1 MNPNYRIELADNNK
15 GRDKM
20 ASFNN
25 GSSLDTVIK
34 VVGVGNGG
42 CNAVNRMIEEGL
54 ENVEFIAMN
63 TDSQALSRSNAPTRV
78 VLGDRVTQGLGA
90 GTDPEKGAEAA
101 REDIAKIEEL
111 VSGANLVFIASS
123 FGGGTGT
130 GASPVVAEAAKKA
143 GALTIGV
150 VTKPFEYEGKL
161 KMNRAEAGI
170 DKMLTVV
177 DSLIIIPNENLYDM
191 VDMDNYSYEQALSV
205 VDDILRQG
213 VQGISDII
221 TQTGFIN
228 VDFADVKTM
237 ISLSNGRAHLG
248 IGVGKG
254 DDRLQ
259 KAINN
264 AFENPLLDVSSIKN
278 ARGILANI
286 VCPKDFAMKEYRE
299 ASKIINNYANENANI
314 KIGVCPKEELKD
326 EIIVTIVA
334 TGFDANS
341 KNDSENKD
349 VDSHANDIINKSVT
363 SNKKDEVI
371 NNNTNTSNNTVTN
384 MAAAPVVE
392 SKSDNKVDDKK
403 VNDKEEVN
411 NNKSEINKVEV
422 NEKIIAESKTASKN
436 IAENIVEIDNINT
449 IVKEPEEEKEVELE
463 SLNVNKNADIH
474 ESSVKQDN
482 QDNNVKTEEIKSD
495 INIKEEI
502 KEVVKEEIKEI
513 KEEVREEEIDKL
525 DKKEEKTKIEEAEVK
540 DNKEYSSDSFESK
553 INNLKK
559 PLMVKTN
566 RFNTSDNELSINE
579 NNKKDEEFNRTIVN
593 NVNNNKNIEHSQKYE
608 TKNSTI
614 SSKAVEKIAEEM
626 RFDDEEKKNTPHSN
640 DFKMPFDVVSDDY
653 MDKHN
658 KLGYKMSI
666 FGETS
671 SADTDLEKP
680 AFLRRQIQARNTMR

>member
-1 MNPNYRIELADNNK
+1 MNPNYRIQLADNMK
-15 GRDKM
+15 GSEKM
-20 ASFNN
+20 AFKNDS
-25 GSSLDTVIK
+25 SSLDTVIK
-34 VVGVGNGG
+34 VIGVGNGG

-54 ENVEFIAMN
+54 KDVEFIAMN
-63 TDSQALSRSNAPTRV
+63 TDAQALSRSNAPTRI

-90 GTDPEKGAEAA
+90 GTDPDKGAEAA
-101 REDIAKIEEL
+101 REDIANIEEV

-161 KMNRAEAGI
+161 KMSRAESGI

-191 VDMDNYSYEQALSV
+191 VDMDDYSYEEALSV

-259 KAINN
+259 KAITN

-299 ASKIINNYANENANI
+299 ASKIINNYANDNANI
-314 KIGVCPKEELKD
+314 KIGVCPKEDIKD

-371 NNNTNTSNNTVTN
+371 NNNTNISNDAVTN
-384 MAAAPVVE
+384 KRAEAVVE

-403 VNDKEEVN
+403 VNDKEEL
-411 NNKSEINKVEV
+411 NNKPEINKVEV
-422 NEKIIAESKTASKN
+422 NNKSEVNKVEINEKIIAESKTASKN
-436 IAENIVEIDNINT
+436 IAENIIEIDNINT

-463 SLNVNKNADIH
+463 TAQTKTEVEAVNIINNKVADKIVVEEEKQEIKEQVLVSNNNDIH
-474 ESSVKQDN
+474 E
-482 QDNNVKTEEIKSD
+482 T
-495 INIKEEI
+495 
-502 KEVVKEEIKEI
+502 
-513 KEEVREEEIDKL
+513 
-525 DKKEEKTKIEEAEVK
+525 
-540 DNKEYSSDSFESK
+540 KEYKFENN
-553 INNLKK
+553 IRNLKK
-559 PLMVKTN
+559 PLITKTN
-566 RFNTSDNELSINE
+566 RFNNINE
-579 NNKKDEEFNRTIVN
+579 NNFIEEESKSSISNEENYNKNDDVIETFNRTIVN
-593 NVNNNKNIEHSQKYE
+593 NNNSEYAHRYE
-608 TKNSTI
+608 TKERI
-614 SSKAVEKIAEEM
+614 SEEM
-626 RFDDEEKKNTPHSN
+626 RFEDEEKHNNPHS
-640 DFKMPFDVVSDDY
+640 DYHKKPFDIVSDDY
-653 MDKHN
+653 MEKHN
-658 KLGYKMSI
+658 KMGSKMSI
-666 FGETS
+666 FGETYTV
-671 SADTDLEKP
+671 DTDLEKP

>member
-15 GRDKM
+15 GREKM
-20 ASFNN
+20 TFNS

-34 VVGVGNGG
+34 VIGVGNGG

-78 VLGDRVTQGLGA
+78 VLGDRITQGLGA

-228 VDFADVKTM
+228 VDFADVRTM

-254 DDRLQ
+254 DERLQ

-286 VCPKDFAMKEYRE
+286 VCPKDFAMREYRE

-334 TGFDANS
+334 TGFDANA
-341 KNDSENKD
+341 KNDYDNKDNDENANDRFNINRSLNKYSESASKIDNNNSANDTVNSKVVEDNKISDIPENKA
-349 VDSHANDIINKSVT
+349 VHNEK
-363 SNKKDEVI
+363 
-371 NNNTNTSNNTVTN
+371 
-384 MAAAPVVE
+384 AAAV
-392 SKSDNKVDDKK
+392 SDNRV
-403 VNDKEEVN
+403 
-411 NNKSEINKVEV
+411 
-422 NEKIIAESKTASKN
+422 
-436 IAENIVEIDNINT
+436 ENISEIDNINT
-449 IVKEPEEEKEVELE
+449 IVKEPEAEKEVELE
-463 SLNVNKNADIH
+463 TLNAINNNADNSTK
-474 ESSVKQDN
+474 E
-482 QDNNVKTEEIKSD
+482 NNT
-495 INIKEEI
+495 IKEE
-502 KEVVKEEIKEI
+502 KEEDNKPV
-513 KEEVREEEIDKL
+513 EEVKTVIEPAAV
-525 DKKEEKTKIEEAEVK
+525 KKEEKEDIEVK
-540 DNKEYSSDSFESK
+540 KDDIKKEYASNSFESK

-559 PLMVKTN
+559 PIIVKTN
-566 RFNTSDNELSINE
+566 RFNADSE
-579 NNKKDEEFNRTIVN
+579 NNTSKDVYVEEEFNRTIVN
-593 NVNNNKNIEHSQKYE
+593 NKPVVNNNIEHSQKYE

-614 SSKAVEKIAEEM
+614 SSKAIEKIAEEM
-626 RFDDEEKKNTPHSN
+626 RFDDEEKTNNPHSN
-640 DFKMPFDVVSDDY
+640 DFKRPFDVVSDDY
-653 MDKHN
+653 MEKHN

>member
-1 MNPNYRIELADNNK
+1 MNPNYRIELADNMK
-15 GRDKM
+15 GSEKM
-20 ASFNN
+20 ALKNDS
-25 GSSLDTVIK
+25 SSLDTVIK
-34 VVGVGNGG
+34 VIGVGNGG

-54 ENVEFIAMN
+54 KDVDFIAMN
-63 TDSQALSRSNAPTRV
+63 TDAQALSRSNAPTRI

-101 REDIAKIEEL
+101 REDIASIEEV

-161 KMNRAEAGI
+161 KMSRAESGI
-170 DKMLTVV
+170 DKMLSVV

-191 VDMDNYSYEQALSV
+191 VDMDDYSYEEALSV

-259 KAINN
+259 KAITN

-286 VCPKDFAMKEYRE
+286 VCPKDFAMREYRE

-314 KIGVCPKEELKD
+314 KIGVCPKEDIKD

-341 KNDSENKD
+341 KNGSENKD
-349 VDSHANDIINKSVT
+349 LDSNANDIINKSST
-363 SNKKDEVI
+363 TNRDEII
-371 NNNTNTSNNTVTN
+371 NNSSNNSNDAVTN
-384 MAAAPVVE
+384 KINSTVIE
-392 SKSDNKVDDKK
+392 NKIEEKNNDK
-403 VNDKEEVN
+403 KEEVKN
-411 NNKSEINKVEV
+411 DKSEINKVEV
-422 NEKIIAESKTASKN
+422 NEKIIAESKTVSKN
-436 IAENIVEIDNINT
+436 AAENISEIDNINT

-463 SLNVNKNADIH
+463 SIQSKLESNEINKFNVENLKADDKAVIKV
-474 ESSVKQDN
+474 EDKTVIEEEKQ
-482 QDNNVKTEEIKSD
+482 E
-495 INIKEEI
+495 
-502 KEVVKEEIKEI
+502 VKE
-513 KEEVREEEIDKL
+513 
-525 DKKEEKTKIEEAEVK
+525 KILVANNNDIQET
-540 DNKEYSSDSFESK
+540 KEYRFENN
-553 INNLKK
+553 IRNLKK
-559 PLMVKTN
+559 PIITKTN
-566 RFNTSDNELSINE
+566 SFIDEENRSSINNDEE
-579 NNKKDEEFNRTIVN
+579 NNNNSDIIETFNRTIVN
-593 NVNNNKNIEHSQKYE
+593 NNSEYAHRYE
-608 TKNSTI
+608 IKNSTI
-614 SSKAVEKIAEEM
+614 NNRAIEKISEEM
-626 RFDDEEKKNTPHSN
+626 RFEDEEKHNNPYSDYHK
-640 DFKMPFDVVSDDY
+640 KPFDIVSDDY

-658 KLGYKMSI
+658 KMGSKMSI

-671 SADTDLEKP
+671 TVDNDLEKP

>member
-15 GRDKM
+15 GREKM
-20 ASFNN
+20 TFNS

-34 VVGVGNGG
+34 VIGVGNGG

-78 VLGDRVTQGLGA
+78 VLGDRITQGLGA

-228 VDFADVKTM
+228 VDFADVRTM

-254 DDRLQ
+254 DERLQ

-286 VCPKDFAMKEYRE
+286 VCPKDFAMREYRE

-334 TGFDANS
+334 TGFDANA
-341 KNDSENKD
+341 KNDYDNKD
-349 VDSHANDIINKSVT
+349 NDENANDRFNINRSL
-363 SNKKDEVI
+363 NKYSESASKID
-371 NNNTNTSNNTVTN
+371 NNNSANDTVN
-384 MAAAPVVE
+384 SKVVE
-392 SKSDNKVDDKK
+392 DNKISDISDNKI
-403 VNDKEEVN
+403 VN
-411 NNKSEINKVEV
+411 N
-422 NEKIIAESKTASKN
+422 EKAAAVSDN
-436 IAENIVEIDNINT
+436 RVENISEIDNINT
-449 IVKEPEEEKEVELE
+449 IVKEPEAEKEVELE
-463 SLNVNKNADIH
+463 TLNAVNNNADNSTK
-474 ESSVKQDN
+474 E
-482 QDNNVKTEEIKSD
+482 NNT
-495 INIKEEI
+495 IKEE
-502 KEVVKEEIKEI
+502 KEEDNKPV
-513 KEEVREEEIDKL
+513 EEVKTVIEAAAV
-525 DKKEEKTKIEEAEVK
+525 KKEEKEDIEVK
-540 DNKEYSSDSFESK
+540 KDDIKKEYASNSFESK

-559 PLMVKTN
+559 PIIVKTN
-566 RFNTSDNELSINE
+566 RFNADSE
-579 NNKKDEEFNRTIVN
+579 NNTSKDVYVEEEFNRTIVN
-593 NVNNNKNIEHSQKYE
+593 NKPVVNNNIEHSQKYE

-614 SSKAVEKIAEEM
+614 SSKAIEKIAEEM
-626 RFDDEEKKNTPHSN
+626 RFDDEEKTNNPHSN
-640 DFKMPFDVVSDDY
+640 DFKRPFDVVSDDY
-653 MDKHN
+653 MEKHN

>member
-1 MNPNYRIELADNNK
+1 MNPNYRIQLADNMK
-15 GRDKM
+15 GSEKM
-20 ASFNN
+20 AFKNDS
-25 GSSLDTVIK
+25 SSLDTVIK
-34 VVGVGNGG
+34 VIGVGNGG

-54 ENVEFIAMN
+54 KDVEFIAMN
-63 TDSQALSRSNAPTRV
+63 TDAQALSRSNASTRI

-90 GTDPEKGAEAA
+90 GTDPDKGAEAA
-101 REDIAKIEEL
+101 REDIANIEEV

-161 KMNRAEAGI
+161 KMSRAESGI

-191 VDMDNYSYEQALSV
+191 VDMDDYSYEEALSV

-259 KAINN
+259 KAITN

-299 ASKIINNYANENANI
+299 ASKIINNYANDNANI
-314 KIGVCPKEELKD
+314 KIGVCPKEDIKD

-371 NNNTNTSNNTVTN
+371 NNNTNISNDAVTN
-384 MAAAPVVE
+384 KRAEAVVE

-403 VNDKEEVN
+403 VNDKEEL
-411 NNKSEINKVEV
+411 NNKPEINKVEV
-422 NEKIIAESKTASKN
+422 NNKSEVNKVEINEKIIAESKTASKN
-436 IAENIVEIDNINT
+436 IAENIIEIDNINT

-463 SLNVNKNADIH
+463 TAQTKTEVEAVNIINNKAADKIVVEEEKQEIKEQVLVSNNNDIH
-474 ESSVKQDN
+474 E
-482 QDNNVKTEEIKSD
+482 T
-495 INIKEEI
+495 
-502 KEVVKEEIKEI
+502 
-513 KEEVREEEIDKL
+513 
-525 DKKEEKTKIEEAEVK
+525 
-540 DNKEYSSDSFESK
+540 KEYKFENN
-553 INNLKK
+553 IRNLKK
-559 PLMVKTN
+559 PLITKTN
-566 RFNTSDNELSINE
+566 RFNNINE
-579 NNKKDEEFNRTIVN
+579 NNFIEESKSSISNEENYNKNDDVIETFNRTIVN
-593 NVNNNKNIEHSQKYE
+593 NNSEYAHRYE
-608 TKNSTI
+608 TRERI
-614 SSKAVEKIAEEM
+614 SEDM
-626 RFDDEEKKNTPHSN
+626 RFEDEEKHNNPHS
-640 DFKMPFDVVSDDY
+640 DYHKKPFDIVSDDY
-653 MDKHN
+653 MEKHN
-658 KLGYKMSI
+658 KMGSKMSI
-666 FGETS
+666 FGETYTV
-671 SADTDLEKP
+671 DTDLEKP

>member
-1 MNPNYRIELADNNK
+1 MNPNYRIQLADNNK
-15 GRDKM
+15 GREKM
-20 ASFNN
+20 TFNN
-25 GSSLDTVIK
+25 SSSLDTVIK
-34 VVGVGNGG
+34 VIGVGNGG

-54 ENVEFIAMN
+54 ENVEFIALN

-101 REDIAKIEEL
+101 REDIARIEEL

-228 VDFADVKTM
+228 VDFADVRTM

-254 DDRLQ
+254 DERLQ

-314 KIGVCPKEELKD
+314 KIGVCPKDELKD

-334 TGFDANS
+334 TGFDANA
-341 KNDSENKD
+341 KNDFDNKD
-349 VDSHANDIINKSVT
+349 VDENANDRFNINRSLNN
-363 SNKKDEVI
+363 SNISSDKV
-371 NNNTNTSNNTVTN
+371 NNNTSNEANTNKLNDIVSENKVLNDNVV
-384 MAAAPVVE
+384 PV
-392 SKSDNKVDDKK
+392 SDNRVE
-403 VNDKEEVN
+403 NI
-411 NNKSEINKVEV
+411 SEI
-422 NEKIIAESKTASKN
+422 
-436 IAENIVEIDNINT
+436 DDINT
-449 IVKEPEEEKEVELE
+449 IEKEPEEEKEVEL
-463 SLNVNKNADIH
+463 K
-474 ESSVKQDN
+474 SSN
-482 QDNNVKTEEIKSD
+482 NNVEKNVQEDNTAKENIESKEI
-495 INIKEEI
+495 IEKEP
-502 KEVVKEEIKEI
+502 KEVK
-513 KEEVREEEIDKL
+513 KEEVETVKNNEVEKNDVI
-525 DKKEEKTKIEEAEVK
+525 KEQI
-540 DNKEYSSDSFESK
+540 NNSFESK
-553 INNLKK
+553 ISNLKK
-559 PLMVKTN
+559 PIIIKTN
-566 RFNTSDNELSINE
+566 RFSNSVTNESDNEIKEINDDY
-579 NNKKDEEFNRTIVN
+579 KDTYSAEEFTRTIVN
-593 NVNNNKNIEHSQKYE
+593 NNKKYE

-626 RFDDEEKKNTPHSN
+626 RFDDDEKTNNPHSN
-640 DFKMPFDVVSDDY
+640 DFKRPFDIASDDY

-658 KLGYKMSI
+658 KMGYKMSI

-671 SADTDLEKP
+671 VDTDLEKP

>member
-254 DDRLQ
+254 DERLQ
-259 KAINN
+259 KAITN

-286 VCPKDFAMKEYRE
+286 VCPKDFAMREYRE

-334 TGFDANS
+334 TGFDANAKNSFDS
-341 KNDSENKD
+341 KDDDEN
-349 VDSHANDIINKSVT
+349 ANDRFNINRSLNSSSVNNVSKIDN
-363 SNKKDEVI
+363 SN
-371 NNNTNTSNNTVTN
+371 SNETV
-384 MAAAPVVE
+384 
-392 SKSDNKVDDKK
+392 NKVLDK
-403 VNDKEEVN
+403 DKIV
-411 NNKSEINKVEV
+411 SSSDSRV
-422 NEKIIAESKTASKN
+422 
-436 IAENIVEIDNINT
+436 ENISEIDNINT
-449 IVKEPEEEKEVELE
+449 IIKDPEEEKEVELE

-513 KEEVREEEIDKL
+513 KEEVRKEEIDKL

-540 DNKEYSSDSFESK
+540 DNKEYSADSFESK

-579 NNKKDEEFNRTIVN
+579 NNKKDEDFNRTIVN

>member
-15 GRDKM
+15 GREKM
-20 ASFNN
+20 TFNN

-34 VVGVGNGG
+34 VIGVGNGG

-63 TDSQALSRSNAPTRV
+63 TDAQALSRSNAPTRL
-78 VLGDRVTQGLGA
+78 VLGDRVTEGLGA

-101 REDIAKIEEL
+101 KEDIARIEEL

-150 VTKPFEYEGKL
+150 VTKPFDYEGKL
-161 KMNRAEAGI
+161 KMSRAESGI

-259 KAINN
+259 KAITN

-286 VCPKDFAMKEYRE
+286 VCPKDFAMREYRE

-334 TGFDANS
+334 TGFDANA
-341 KNDSENKD
+341 KNNTDDKDTDEN
-349 VDSHANDIINKSVT
+349 ANDRFNINRSL
-363 SNKKDEVI
+363 
-371 NNNTNTSNNTVTN
+371 NTSGNSISNNSIRGNSSSGVNNTVN
-384 MAAAPVVE
+384 KAAE
-392 SKSDNKVDDKK
+392 
-403 VNDKEEVN
+403 
-411 NNKSEINKVEV
+411 KVEIIIENKPEEHKEAV
-422 NEKIIAESKTASKN
+422 KTPHTIVENIKLEEKTEEKIIEVKESVSENRSVSLNNAADN
-436 IAENIVEIDNINT
+436 RAENIKEIDNINT
-449 IVKEPEEEKEVELE
+449 IVKEPEEEKEIEL
-463 SLNVNKNADIH
+463 N
-474 ESSVKQDN
+474 SSNIKH
-482 QDNNVKTEEIKSD
+482 TEEIKKEEV
-495 INIKEEI
+495 IAEKTNLAEKTELKAEPEIKEEI
-502 KEVVKEEIKEI
+502 VENNYSFENKIKDLRKPLITKSNKFNNIDEL
-513 KEEVREEEIDKL
+513 ESVRNN
-525 DKKEEKTKIEEAEVK
+525 AEV
-540 DNKEYSSDSFESK
+540 NDS
-553 INNLKK
+553 
-559 PLMVKTN
+559 
-566 RFNTSDNELSINE
+566 RD
-579 NNKKDEEFNRTIVN
+579 EFNRTIVN
-593 NVNNNKNIEHSQKYE
+593 HNRELDDIHMYE

-614 SSKAVEKIAEEM
+614 HNKAVEKISEEM
-626 RFDDEEKKNTPHSN
+626 RFEDEEKHNNPHS
-640 DFKMPFDVVSDDY
+640 DYKRPFDVVSDDY

-658 KLGYKMSI
+658 KLGSKMAI
-666 FGETS
+666 FGET
-671 SADTDLEKP
+671 AVTDTDLEKP

>member
-1 MNPNYRIELADNNK
+1 MNPNYRIQLADNMK
-15 GRDKM
+15 GSEKM
-20 ASFNN
+20 AFKNDS
-25 GSSLDTVIK
+25 SSLDTVIK
-34 VVGVGNGG
+34 VIGVGNGG

-54 ENVEFIAMN
+54 KDVEFIAMN
-63 TDSQALSRSNAPTRV
+63 TDAQALSRSNAPTRI

-90 GTDPEKGAEAA
+90 GTDPDKGAEAA
-101 REDIAKIEEL
+101 REDIANIEEV

-161 KMNRAEAGI
+161 KMSRAESGI

-191 VDMDNYSYEQALSV
+191 VDMDDYSYEEALSV

-259 KAINN
+259 KAITN

-299 ASKIINNYANENANI
+299 ASKIINNYANDNANI
-314 KIGVCPKEELKD
+314 KIGVCPKEDIKD

-371 NNNTNTSNNTVTN
+371 NNNTNISNDAVTN
-384 MAAAPVVE
+384 KRAEAVVE
-392 SKSDNKVDDKK
+392 SNSDNKVDDKK
-403 VNDKEEVN
+403 VNDKEEL
-411 NNKSEINKVEV
+411 NNKLEINKVEV
-422 NEKIIAESKTASKN
+422 NNKSEVNKVEINEKIIAESKTASKN
-436 IAENIVEIDNINT
+436 IAENIIEIDNINT

-463 SLNVNKNADIH
+463 TAQTKTEVEAVNIINNKAADKIVVEEEKQEIKEQVLVSNNNDIH
-474 ESSVKQDN
+474 E
-482 QDNNVKTEEIKSD
+482 T
-495 INIKEEI
+495 
-502 KEVVKEEIKEI
+502 
-513 KEEVREEEIDKL
+513 
-525 DKKEEKTKIEEAEVK
+525 
-540 DNKEYSSDSFESK
+540 KEYKFENN
-553 INNLKK
+553 IRNLKK
-559 PLMVKTN
+559 PLITKTN
-566 RFNTSDNELSINE
+566 RFNNINE
-579 NNKKDEEFNRTIVN
+579 NNFVEESKSSIGNEENYNNDVIETFNRTIVN
-593 NVNNNKNIEHSQKYE
+593 NNSEYAHRYE
-608 TKNSTI
+608 TRERI
-614 SSKAVEKIAEEM
+614 SEEM
-626 RFDDEEKKNTPHSN
+626 RFEDEEKHNNPHS
-640 DFKMPFDVVSDDY
+640 DYHKKPFDIVSDDY
-653 MDKHN
+653 MEKHN
-658 KLGYKMSI
+658 KMGSKMSI
-666 FGETS
+666 FGETYTV
-671 SADTDLEKP
+671 DTDLEKP

>member
-1 MNPNYRIELADNNK
+1 MNPNYRIELAENNK

-20 ASFNN
+20 TFNN
-25 GSSLDTVIK
+25 ASYLDTIIK
-34 VVGVGNGG
+34 VIGVGNGG

-54 ENVEFIAMN
+54 ENVDFVAMN
-63 TDSQALSRSNAPTRV
+63 TDAQALSRSNAPTRV
-78 VLGDRVTQGLGA
+78 VLGERITEGLGA
-90 GTDPEKGAEAA
+90 GTDPEKGADAA
-101 REDIAKIEEL
+101 REDMAKIEEI

-150 VTKPFEYEGKL
+150 ITKPFEYEGKL
-161 KMNRAEAGI
+161 KMNRAESGI

-191 VDMDNYSYEQALSV
+191 VDMDNYEYEEALSV

-254 DDRLQ
+254 DDRLN
-259 KAINN
+259 KSITN

-314 KIGVCPKEELKD
+314 KIGVCPKDDIKD

-341 KNDSENKD
+341 KIDSNNKNDDSNFKSNNDNIASNNSNNVDIKSSDNEITNKVTETIVENNSNKNNDKIISEN
-349 VDSHANDIINKSVT
+349 SV
-363 SNKKDEVI
+363 
-371 NNNTNTSNNTVTN
+371 
-384 MAAAPVVE
+384 
-392 SKSDNKVDDKK
+392 
-403 VNDKEEVN
+403 
-411 NNKSEINKVEV
+411 
-422 NEKIIAESKTASKN
+422 
-436 IAENIVEIDNINT
+436 ENISEIDNINT
-449 IVKEPEEEKEVELE
+449 IIREPVYE
-463 SLNVNKNADIH
+463 
-474 ESSVKQDN
+474 Q
-482 QDNNVKTEEIKSD
+482 
-495 INIKEEI
+495 
-502 KEVVKEEIKEI
+502 KEI
-513 KEEVREEEIDKL
+513 ELKAFSMKESDKN
-525 DKKEEKTKIEEAEVK
+525 IEE
-540 DNKEYSSDSFESK
+540 NNSFENK
-553 INNLKK
+553 IKNLRK
-559 PLMVKTN
+559 PLITKNNKN
-566 RFNTSDNELSINE
+566 RFNNLEINE
-579 NNKKDEEFNRTIVN
+579 KLENDIKDMHYNNDVSYNNSDEIDNNEEFNKSVVNSHIV
-593 NVNNNKNIEHSQKYE
+593 
-608 TKNSTI
+608 
-614 SSKAVEKIAEEM
+614 VEKL
-626 RFDDEEKKNTPHSN
+626 DDTSHSKKNDDDKYN
-640 DFKMPFDVVSDDY
+640 DNKIPFDVAMDDY
-653 MDKHN
+653 TEAHN
-658 KLGYKMSI
+658 KMGYKMAI

-671 SADTDLEKP
+671 SIDDDLEKP
-680 AFLRRQIQARNTMR
+680 AFLRRQIQARNTIR

>member
-1 MNPNYRIELADNNK
+1 
-15 GRDKM
+15 
-20 ASFNN
+20 
-25 GSSLDTVIK
+25 
-34 VVGVGNGG
+34 
-42 CNAVNRMIEEGL
+42 MIEEGL
-54 ENVEFIAMN
+54 KDVEFIAMN
-63 TDSQALSRSNAPTRV
+63 TDAQALSRSNASTRI

-90 GTDPEKGAEAA
+90 GTDPDKGAEAA
-101 REDIAKIEEL
+101 REDIANIEEV

-161 KMNRAEAGI
+161 KMSRAESGI
-170 DKMLTVV
+170 DKMLSVV

-191 VDMDNYSYEQALSV
+191 VDMDDYSYEEALSV

-259 KAINN
+259 KAITN

-299 ASKIINNYANENANI
+299 ASKIINNYANDNANI
-314 KIGVCPKEELKD
+314 KIGVCPKEDIKD

-371 NNNTNTSNNTVTN
+371 NNNTNISNDAVTN
-384 MAAAPVVE
+384 KRAEAVVE

-403 VNDKEEVN
+403 VNDKEEL
-411 NNKSEINKVEV
+411 NNKPEINKVEV
-422 NEKIIAESKTASKN
+422 NNKSEVNKVEINEKIIAESKTASKN
-436 IAENIVEIDNINT
+436 IAENIIEIDNINT

-463 SLNVNKNADIH
+463 TAQTKTEVEAVNIINNKAADKIVVEEEKQEIKEQVLVSNNNDIH
-474 ESSVKQDN
+474 E
-482 QDNNVKTEEIKSD
+482 T
-495 INIKEEI
+495 
-502 KEVVKEEIKEI
+502 
-513 KEEVREEEIDKL
+513 
-525 DKKEEKTKIEEAEVK
+525 
-540 DNKEYSSDSFESK
+540 KEYKFENN
-553 INNLKK
+553 IRNLKK
-559 PLMVKTN
+559 PLITKTN
-566 RFNTSDNELSINE
+566 RFNNINE
-579 NNKKDEEFNRTIVN
+579 NNFIEEESKSSISNEENYNKNDDVIETFNRTIVN
-593 NVNNNKNIEHSQKYE
+593 NNSEYAHRYE
-608 TKNSTI
+608 TKERI
-614 SSKAVEKIAEEM
+614 SEEM
-626 RFDDEEKKNTPHSN
+626 RFEDEEKHNNPHS
-640 DFKMPFDVVSDDY
+640 DYHKKPFDIVSDDY
-653 MDKHN
+653 MEKHN
-658 KLGYKMSI
+658 KMGSKMSI
-666 FGETS
+666 FGETYTV
-671 SADTDLEKP
+671 DTDLEKP

>member
-1 MNPNYRIELADNNK
+1 MADNMK
-15 GRDKM
+15 GSEKM
-20 ASFNN
+20 AFKNDS
-25 GSSLDTVIK
+25 SSLDTVIK
-34 VVGVGNGG
+34 VIGVGNGG

-54 ENVEFIAMN
+54 KDVEFIAMN
-63 TDSQALSRSNAPTRV
+63 TDAQALSRSNAPTRI

-90 GTDPEKGAEAA
+90 GTDPDKGAEAA
-101 REDIAKIEEL
+101 REDIANIEEV

-161 KMNRAEAGI
+161 KMSRAESGI
-170 DKMLTVV
+170 DKMLSVV

-191 VDMDNYSYEQALSV
+191 VDMDDYSYEEALSV

-259 KAINN
+259 KAITN

-299 ASKIINNYANENANI
+299 ASKIINNYANDNANI
-314 KIGVCPKEELKD
+314 KIGVCPKEDIKD

-371 NNNTNTSNNTVTN
+371 NNNTNTSNDTVTN
-384 MAAAPVVE
+384 KTAEPVVE

-411 NNKSEINKVEV
+411 NKPEINKVEV
-422 NEKIIAESKTASKN
+422 NKVEINEKIIAESKTASKN

-463 SLNVNKNADIH
+463 TA
-474 ESSVKQDN
+474 QT
-482 QDNNVKTEEIKSD
+482 KTEIEAVNNINVINNKSAD
-495 INIKEEI
+495 KIVVEEEKQEI
-502 KEVVKEEIKEI
+502 KEQVLVSNNNDIQE
-513 KEEVREEEIDKL
+513 
-525 DKKEEKTKIEEAEVK
+525 T
-540 DNKEYSSDSFESK
+540 KEYKFENN
-553 INNLKK
+553 IRNLKK
-559 PLMVKTN
+559 PLITKTN
-566 RFNTSDNELSINE
+566 RFNNINE
-579 NNKKDEEFNRTIVN
+579 NTFIEEENKSSISNEENYNKNDDIIETFNRTIVN
-593 NVNNNKNIEHSQKYE
+593 NNSEYAHRYE
-608 TKNSTI
+608 TKERI
-614 SSKAVEKIAEEM
+614 SEEM
-626 RFDDEEKKNTPHSN
+626 RFEDEEKHNNPHS
-640 DFKMPFDVVSDDY
+640 DYHKKPFDIVSDDY
-653 MDKHN
+653 MEKHN
-658 KLGYKMSI
+658 KMGSKMSI
-666 FGETS
+666 FGETYTV
-671 SADTDLEKP
+671 DNDLEKP

>member
-15 GRDKM
+15 GREKM
-20 ASFNN
+20 TFNS

-34 VVGVGNGG
+34 VIGVGNGG

-78 VLGDRVTQGLGA
+78 VLGDRITQGLGA

-228 VDFADVKTM
+228 VDFADVRTM

-254 DDRLQ
+254 DERLQ

-286 VCPKDFAMKEYRE
+286 VCPKDFAMREYRE

-334 TGFDANS
+334 TGFDANA
-341 KNDSENKD
+341 KNDYDNKDNDENANDRFNINRSLNKYSESASKIDNNNSANDTVNSKVVEDNKISDIPENKA
-349 VDSHANDIINKSVT
+349 VHNEK
-363 SNKKDEVI
+363 
-371 NNNTNTSNNTVTN
+371 
-384 MAAAPVVE
+384 AAAV
-392 SKSDNKVDDKK
+392 SDNRV
-403 VNDKEEVN
+403 
-411 NNKSEINKVEV
+411 
-422 NEKIIAESKTASKN
+422 
-436 IAENIVEIDNINT
+436 ENISEIDNINT
-449 IVKEPEEEKEVELE
+449 IVKEPEAEKEVELE
-463 SLNVNKNADIH
+463 TLNAINNNADNSTK
-474 ESSVKQDN
+474 ENNTMKEEKEEDN
-482 QDNNVKTEEIKSD
+482 KPVEEVKTVIEPAA
-495 INIKEEI
+495 
-502 KEVVKEEIKEI
+502 V
-513 KEEVREEEIDKL
+513 
-525 DKKEEKTKIEEAEVK
+525 KKEEKEDIEVK
-540 DNKEYSSDSFESK
+540 KDDIKKEYASNSFESK

-559 PLMVKTN
+559 PIIVKTN
-566 RFNTSDNELSINE
+566 RFNADSE
-579 NNKKDEEFNRTIVN
+579 NNTSKDVYVEEEFNRTIVN
-593 NVNNNKNIEHSQKYE
+593 NKPVVNNNIEHSQKYE

-614 SSKAVEKIAEEM
+614 SSKAIEKIEEEM
-626 RFDDEEKKNTPHSN
+626 RFDDEEKTNNPHSN
-640 DFKMPFDVVSDDY
+640 DFKRPFDVVSDDY
-653 MDKHN
+653 MEKHN

>member
-1 MNPNYRIELADNNK
+1 MNPNYRIQLADNMK
-15 GRDKM
+15 GSEKM
-20 ASFNN
+20 AFKNDS
-25 GSSLDTVIK
+25 SSLDTVIK
-34 VVGVGNGG
+34 VIGVGNGG

-54 ENVEFIAMN
+54 KDVEFIAMN
-63 TDSQALSRSNAPTRV
+63 TDAQALSRSNAPTRI

-90 GTDPEKGAEAA
+90 GTDPDKGAEAA
-101 REDIAKIEEL
+101 REDIANIEEV

-161 KMNRAEAGI
+161 KMSRAESGI

-191 VDMDNYSYEQALSV
+191 VDMDDYSYEEALSV

-259 KAINN
+259 KAITN

-299 ASKIINNYANENANI
+299 ASKIINNYANDNANI
-314 KIGVCPKEELKD
+314 KIGVCPKEDIKD

-371 NNNTNTSNNTVTN
+371 NNNTNISNDAVTN
-384 MAAAPVVE
+384 KRAEAVVE

-411 NNKSEINKVEV
+411 NKLEINKLEVNNNKSEINKVEI

-436 IAENIVEIDNINT
+436 IAENIIEIDNINT

-463 SLNVNKNADIH
+463 TAQTKTEVEAVNIINNKAADKIVVEEEKQEIKEQVLVSNNNDIH
-474 ESSVKQDN
+474 E
-482 QDNNVKTEEIKSD
+482 T
-495 INIKEEI
+495 
-502 KEVVKEEIKEI
+502 
-513 KEEVREEEIDKL
+513 
-525 DKKEEKTKIEEAEVK
+525 
-540 DNKEYSSDSFESK
+540 KEYKFENN
-553 INNLKK
+553 IRNLKK
-559 PLMVKTN
+559 PLITKTN
-566 RFNTSDNELSINE
+566 RFNNINE
-579 NNKKDEEFNRTIVN
+579 NNFIEEESKSSISNEENYNKNDDAIETFNRTIVN
-593 NVNNNKNIEHSQKYE
+593 NNNSGYAHRYE
-608 TKNSTI
+608 TKERI
-614 SSKAVEKIAEEM
+614 SEEM
-626 RFDDEEKKNTPHSN
+626 RFEDEEKHNNPHS
-640 DFKMPFDVVSDDY
+640 DYHKKPFDIVSDDY
-653 MDKHN
+653 MEKHN
-658 KLGYKMSI
+658 KMGSKMSI
-666 FGETS
+666 FGETYTV
-671 SADTDLEKP
+671 DTDLEKP

>member
-1 MNPNYRIELADNNK
+1 MNPNYRIQLADNMK
-15 GRDKM
+15 GSEKM
-20 ASFNN
+20 AFKNDS
-25 GSSLDTVIK
+25 SSLDTVIK
-34 VVGVGNGG
+34 VIGVGNGG

-54 ENVEFIAMN
+54 KDVEFIAMN
-63 TDSQALSRSNAPTRV
+63 TDAQALSRSNAPTRI

-90 GTDPEKGAEAA
+90 GTDPDKGAEAA
-101 REDIAKIEEL
+101 REDIANIEEV

-161 KMNRAEAGI
+161 KMSRAESGI

-191 VDMDNYSYEQALSV
+191 VDMDDYSYEEALSV

-259 KAINN
+259 KAITN

-299 ASKIINNYANENANI
+299 ASKIINNYANDNANI
-314 KIGVCPKEELKD
+314 KIGVCPKEDIKD

-371 NNNTNTSNNTVTN
+371 NNNTNISNDAVTN
-384 MAAAPVVE
+384 KRAEAVVE

-411 NNKSEINKVEV
+411 NKLEINKLEVNNNKSEINKVEI

-436 IAENIVEIDNINT
+436 IAENIIEIDNINT

-463 SLNVNKNADIH
+463 TAQTKTEVEAVNIINNKAADKIVVEEEKQEIKEQVLVSNNNDIH
-474 ESSVKQDN
+474 E
-482 QDNNVKTEEIKSD
+482 T
-495 INIKEEI
+495 
-502 KEVVKEEIKEI
+502 
-513 KEEVREEEIDKL
+513 
-525 DKKEEKTKIEEAEVK
+525 
-540 DNKEYSSDSFESK
+540 KEYKFENN
-553 INNLKK
+553 IRNLKK
-559 PLMVKTN
+559 PLITKTN
-566 RFNTSDNELSINE
+566 RFNNINE
-579 NNKKDEEFNRTIVN
+579 NNFIEEESKSSISNEENYNKNDDAIETFNRTIVN
-593 NVNNNKNIEHSQKYE
+593 NNNSEYAHRYE
-608 TKNSTI
+608 TKERI
-614 SSKAVEKIAEEM
+614 SEEM
-626 RFDDEEKKNTPHSN
+626 RFEDEEKHNNPHS
-640 DFKMPFDVVSDDY
+640 DYHKKPFDIVSDDY
-653 MDKHN
+653 MEKHN
-658 KLGYKMSI
+658 KMGSKMSI
-666 FGETS
+666 FGETYTV
-671 SADTDLEKP
+671 DTDLEKP

>member
-1 MNPNYRIELADNNK
+1 MNPNYRIQLADNNK
-15 GRDKM
+15 GREKM
-20 ASFNN
+20 TFNN
-25 GSSLDTVIK
+25 SSSLDTVIK
-34 VVGVGNGG
+34 VIGVGNGG

-54 ENVEFIAMN
+54 ENVEFIALN

-101 REDIAKIEEL
+101 REDIARIEEL

-228 VDFADVKTM
+228 VDFADVRTM

-254 DDRLQ
+254 DERLQ

-314 KIGVCPKEELKD
+314 KIGVCPKDELKD

-334 TGFDANS
+334 TGFDANA
-341 KNDSENKD
+341 KNDFDNKD
-349 VDSHANDIINKSVT
+349 VDENANDRFNINRSLNN
-363 SNKKDEVI
+363 SNISSDKV
-371 NNNTNTSNNTVTN
+371 NNNTSNEANTNKLNDIVSENKVLNDNVV
-384 MAAAPVVE
+384 PV
-392 SKSDNKVDDKK
+392 SDNRVE
-403 VNDKEEVN
+403 NI
-411 NNKSEINKVEV
+411 SEI
-422 NEKIIAESKTASKN
+422 
-436 IAENIVEIDNINT
+436 DDINT
-449 IVKEPEEEKEVELE
+449 IEKEPEEEKEVEL
-463 SLNVNKNADIH
+463 K
-474 ESSVKQDN
+474 SSN
-482 QDNNVKTEEIKSD
+482 NNVEKNVQEDNTAKENIESKEI
-495 INIKEEI
+495 IEKEP
-502 KEVVKEEIKEI
+502 KEVK
-513 KEEVREEEIDKL
+513 KEEVETVKNNEVEKNDVI
-525 DKKEEKTKIEEAEVK
+525 KEQI
-540 DNKEYSSDSFESK
+540 NNSFESK
-553 INNLKK
+553 ISNLKK
-559 PLMVKTN
+559 PIIIKTN
-566 RFNTSDNELSINE
+566 RFSNSVTNESDNEIKEINDDY
-579 NNKKDEEFNRTIVN
+579 KDTYSVEEFTRTIVN
-593 NVNNNKNIEHSQKYE
+593 NNKKYE

-626 RFDDEEKKNTPHSN
+626 RFDDDEKTNNPHSN
-640 DFKMPFDVVSDDY
+640 DFKRPFDIASDDY

-658 KLGYKMSI
+658 KMGYKMSI

-671 SADTDLEKP
+671 VDTDLEKP

>member
-15 GRDKM
+15 GREKM
-20 ASFNN
+20 TFNS

-34 VVGVGNGG
+34 VIGVGNGG

-78 VLGDRVTQGLGA
+78 VLGDRITQGLGA

-228 VDFADVKTM
+228 VDFADVRTM

-254 DDRLQ
+254 DERLK

-286 VCPKDFAMKEYRE
+286 VCPKDFAMREYRE

-334 TGFDANS
+334 TGFDANA
-341 KNDSENKD
+341 KNDYDNKDNDENANDRFNINRSLNKYSESASKIDNNNSANDTVNSKVVEDNKISDIPENKA
-349 VDSHANDIINKSVT
+349 VHNEK
-363 SNKKDEVI
+363 
-371 NNNTNTSNNTVTN
+371 
-384 MAAAPVVE
+384 AAAV
-392 SKSDNKVDDKK
+392 SDNRV
-403 VNDKEEVN
+403 
-411 NNKSEINKVEV
+411 
-422 NEKIIAESKTASKN
+422 
-436 IAENIVEIDNINT
+436 ENISEIDNINT
-449 IVKEPEEEKEVELE
+449 IVKEPEAEKEVELE
-463 SLNVNKNADIH
+463 TLNAINNNADNSTK
-474 ESSVKQDN
+474 E
-482 QDNNVKTEEIKSD
+482 NNT
-495 INIKEEI
+495 IKEE
-502 KEVVKEEIKEI
+502 KEEDNKPL
-513 KEEVREEEIDKL
+513 EEVKTVIEPAAV
-525 DKKEEKTKIEEAEVK
+525 KKEEKEDIEVK
-540 DNKEYSSDSFESK
+540 KDDIKKEYASNSFESK

-559 PLMVKTN
+559 PIIVKTN
-566 RFNTSDNELSINE
+566 RFNADSE
-579 NNKKDEEFNRTIVN
+579 NNTSKDVYVEEEFNRTIVN
-593 NVNNNKNIEHSQKYE
+593 NKPVVNNNIEHSQKYE

-614 SSKAVEKIAEEM
+614 SSKAIEKIAEEM
-626 RFDDEEKKNTPHSN
+626 RFDDEEKTNNPHSN
-640 DFKMPFDVVSDDY
+640 DFKRPFDVVSDDY
-653 MDKHN
+653 MEKHN

>member
-1 MNPNYRIELADNNK
+1 MNPNYRIQLADNMK
-15 GRDKM
+15 GSEKM
-20 ASFNN
+20 AFKNDS
-25 GSSLDTVIK
+25 SSLDTVIK
-34 VVGVGNGG
+34 VIGVGNGG

-54 ENVEFIAMN
+54 KDVEFIAMN
-63 TDSQALSRSNAPTRV
+63 TDAQALSRSNAPTRI

-90 GTDPEKGAEAA
+90 GTDPDKGAEAA
-101 REDIAKIEEL
+101 REDIANIEEV

-161 KMNRAEAGI
+161 KMSRAESGI

-191 VDMDNYSYEQALSV
+191 VDMDDYSYEEALSV

-259 KAINN
+259 KAITN

-299 ASKIINNYANENANI
+299 ASKIINNYANDNANI
-314 KIGVCPKEELKD
+314 KIGVCPKEDIKD

-371 NNNTNTSNNTVTN
+371 NNNTNISNDAVTN
-384 MAAAPVVE
+384 KRAEAVVE

-403 VNDKEEVN
+403 VNDKEEL
-411 NNKSEINKVEV
+411 NNKPEINKVEV
-422 NEKIIAESKTASKN
+422 NNKSEVNKVEINEKIIAESKTASKN
-436 IAENIVEIDNINT
+436 IAENIIEIDNINT
-449 IVKEPEEEKEVELE
+449 IVKEPEEEKEVEIE
-463 SLNVNKNADIH
+463 TAQTKTEVEAVNIINNKAADKIVVEEEKQEIKEQVLVSNNNDIH
-474 ESSVKQDN
+474 E
-482 QDNNVKTEEIKSD
+482 T
-495 INIKEEI
+495 
-502 KEVVKEEIKEI
+502 
-513 KEEVREEEIDKL
+513 
-525 DKKEEKTKIEEAEVK
+525 
-540 DNKEYSSDSFESK
+540 KEYKFENN
-553 INNLKK
+553 IINLKK
-559 PLMVKTN
+559 PLITKTN
-566 RFNTSDNELSINE
+566 RFNNINE
-579 NNKKDEEFNRTIVN
+579 NNFIEEESKSSISNEENYNKNDDAIETFNRTIVN
-593 NVNNNKNIEHSQKYE
+593 NNNSEYAHRYE
-608 TKNSTI
+608 TKERI
-614 SSKAVEKIAEEM
+614 SEEM
-626 RFDDEEKKNTPHSN
+626 RFEDEEKHNNPHS
-640 DFKMPFDVVSDDY
+640 DYHKKPFDIVSDDY
-653 MDKHN
+653 MEKHN
-658 KLGYKMSI
+658 KMGSKMSI
-666 FGETS
+666 FGETYTV
-671 SADTDLEKP
+671 DTDLEKP

>member
-1 MNPNYRIELADNNK
+1 MNPNYRIQLADNMK
-15 GRDKM
+15 GSEKM
-20 ASFNN
+20 AFKNDS
-25 GSSLDTVIK
+25 SSLDTVIK
-34 VVGVGNGG
+34 VIGVGNGG

-54 ENVEFIAMN
+54 KDVEFIAMN
-63 TDSQALSRSNAPTRV
+63 TDAQALSRSNASTRI

-90 GTDPEKGAEAA
+90 GTDPDKGAEAA
-101 REDIAKIEEL
+101 REDIANIEEV

-161 KMNRAEAGI
+161 KMSRAESGI

-191 VDMDNYSYEQALSV
+191 VDMDDYSYEEALSV

-259 KAINN
+259 KAITN

-299 ASKIINNYANENANI
+299 ASKIINNYANDNANI
-314 KIGVCPKEELKD
+314 KIGVCPKEDIKD

-371 NNNTNTSNNTVTN
+371 NNNTNISNDAVTN
-384 MAAAPVVE
+384 KRAEAVVE
-392 SKSDNKVDDKK
+392 SNSDNKVDDKK
-403 VNDKEEVN
+403 VNDKEEL
-411 NNKSEINKVEV
+411 NNKLEINKVEV
-422 NEKIIAESKTASKN
+422 NNKSEVNKVEINEKIIAESKTASKN
-436 IAENIVEIDNINT
+436 IAENIIEIDNINT

-463 SLNVNKNADIH
+463 TAQTKTEVEAVNIINNKAADKIVVEEEKQEIKEQVLVSNNNDIH
-474 ESSVKQDN
+474 E
-482 QDNNVKTEEIKSD
+482 T
-495 INIKEEI
+495 
-502 KEVVKEEIKEI
+502 
-513 KEEVREEEIDKL
+513 
-525 DKKEEKTKIEEAEVK
+525 
-540 DNKEYSSDSFESK
+540 KEYKFENN
-553 INNLKK
+553 IRNLKK
-559 PLMVKTN
+559 PLITKTN
-566 RFNTSDNELSINE
+566 RFNNINE
-579 NNKKDEEFNRTIVN
+579 NNFIEEESKSSISNEENYNKNDDVIETFNRTIVN
-593 NVNNNKNIEHSQKYE
+593 NNSEYAHRYE
-608 TKNSTI
+608 TRERI
-614 SSKAVEKIAEEM
+614 SEEM
-626 RFDDEEKKNTPHSN
+626 RFEDEEKHNNPHS
-640 DFKMPFDVVSDDY
+640 DYHKKPFDIVSDDY
-653 MDKHN
+653 MEKHN
-658 KLGYKMSI
+658 KMGSKMSI
-666 FGETS
+666 FGETYTV
-671 SADTDLEKP
+671 DTDLEKP

>member
-1 MNPNYRIELADNNK
+1 MNPNYRIQLADNMK
-15 GRDKM
+15 GSEKM
-20 ASFNN
+20 AFKNDS
-25 GSSLDTVIK
+25 SSLDTVIK
-34 VVGVGNGG
+34 VIGVGNGG

-54 ENVEFIAMN
+54 KDVEFIAMN
-63 TDSQALSRSNAPTRV
+63 TDAQALSRSNAPTRI

-90 GTDPEKGAEAA
+90 GTDPDKGAEAA
-101 REDIAKIEEL
+101 REDIANIEEV

-161 KMNRAEAGI
+161 KMSRAESGI

-191 VDMDNYSYEQALSV
+191 VDMDDYSYEEALSV

-259 KAINN
+259 KAITN

-299 ASKIINNYANENANI
+299 ASKIINNYANDNANI
-314 KIGVCPKEELKD
+314 KIGVCPKEDIKD

-371 NNNTNTSNNTVTN
+371 NNNTNISNDAVTN
-384 MAAAPVVE
+384 KRAEAVVE

-403 VNDKEEVN
+403 VNDKEEL
-411 NNKSEINKVEV
+411 NNKLEINKVEV
-422 NEKIIAESKTASKN
+422 NNKSEVNKVEINEKIIAESKTASKN
-436 IAENIVEIDNINT
+436 IAENIIEIDNINT

-463 SLNVNKNADIH
+463 TAQTKTEVEAVNIINNKAADKIVVEEEKQEIKEQVLVSNNNDIH
-474 ESSVKQDN
+474 E
-482 QDNNVKTEEIKSD
+482 T
-495 INIKEEI
+495 
-502 KEVVKEEIKEI
+502 
-513 KEEVREEEIDKL
+513 
-525 DKKEEKTKIEEAEVK
+525 
-540 DNKEYSSDSFESK
+540 KEYKFENN
-553 INNLKK
+553 IRNLKK
-559 PLMVKTN
+559 PLITKTN
-566 RFNTSDNELSINE
+566 RFNNINE
-579 NNKKDEEFNRTIVN
+579 NNFIEEESKSSISNEENYNKNDDVIETFNRTIVN
-593 NVNNNKNIEHSQKYE
+593 NNSEYAHRYE
-608 TKNSTI
+608 TRERI
-614 SSKAVEKIAEEM
+614 SEEM
-626 RFDDEEKKNTPHSN
+626 RFEDEEKHNNPHS
-640 DFKMPFDVVSDDY
+640 DYHKKPFDIVSDDY
-653 MDKHN
+653 MEKHN
-658 KLGYKMSI
+658 KMGSKMSI
-666 FGETS
+666 FGETYTV
-671 SADTDLEKP
+671 DTDLEKP

>member
-15 GRDKM
+15 GREKM
-20 ASFNN
+20 TFNN
-25 GSSLDTVIK
+25 SPSLDTVIK
-34 VVGVGNGG
+34 VIGVGNGG

-63 TDSQALSRSNAPTRV
+63 TDAQALSRSNAPTRV
-78 VLGDRVTQGLGA
+78 VLGDRITQGLGA

-111 VSGANLVFIASS
+111 VNGANLVFIASS

-150 VTKPFEYEGKL
+150 VTKPFDYEGKL
-161 KMNRAEAGI
+161 KMSRAESGI

-259 KAINN
+259 KAITN

-334 TGFDANS
+334 TGFDANIQKDYDEKNSDENANDRFNISRNTSYNNSSSVNNSNNSLSS
-341 KNDSENKD
+341 KSSNSEVTNKKEIDTEIKKEVEEVKENKIEE
-349 VDSHANDIINKSVT
+349 NET
-363 SNKKDEVI
+363 SDNIADAD
-371 NNNTNTSNNTVTN
+371 NTVNKLFQEENTKKIYTDEKI
-384 MAAAPVVE
+384 ASE
-392 SKSDNKVDDKK
+392 SKILSDNR
-403 VNDKEEVN
+403 
-411 NNKSEINKVEV
+411 
-422 NEKIIAESKTASKN
+422 T
-436 IAENIVEIDNINT
+436 ENITEIDSINT
-449 IVKEPEEEKEVELE
+449 IVKEPEAEKEVELNTSNNTLE
-463 SLNVNKNADIH
+463 
-474 ESSVKQDN
+474 VKDEI
-482 QDNNVKTEEIKSD
+482 KKEEIKAD
-495 INIKEEI
+495 IIKEEI
-502 KEVVKEEIKEI
+502 VKEQIIIDEKNPEHYSFENKIKTLRKPLI
-513 KEEVREEEIDKL
+513 
-525 DKKEEKTKIEEAEVK
+525 TKSNRFTNMNENIYSNGEEAEYNIREEIMK
-540 DNKEYSSDSFESK
+540 
-553 INNLKK
+553 
-559 PLMVKTN
+559 
-566 RFNTSDNELSINE
+566 
-579 NNKKDEEFNRTIVN
+579 EEFNRTAADN
-593 NVNNNKNIEHSQKYE
+593 TQRYE
-608 TKNSTI
+608 TKRSTI
-614 SSKAVEKIAEEM
+614 HSIAAEKIAEEM
-626 RFDDEEKKNTPHSN
+626 RFEDEEKHNNPHS
-640 DFKMPFDVVSDDY
+640 DYKRPFDIVSDDY

-658 KLGYKMSI
+658 KLGSKMAI
-666 FGETS
+666 FGET
-671 SADTDLEKP
+671 AVTDTDLEKP

>member
-1 MNPNYRIELADNNK
+1 MNPNYRIQLADNMK
-15 GRDKM
+15 GSEKM
-20 ASFNN
+20 AFKNDS
-25 GSSLDTVIK
+25 SSLDTVIK
-34 VVGVGNGG
+34 VIGVGNGG

-54 ENVEFIAMN
+54 KDVEFIAMN
-63 TDSQALSRSNAPTRV
+63 TDAQALSRSNAPTRI

-90 GTDPEKGAEAA
+90 GTDPDKGAEAA
-101 REDIAKIEEL
+101 REDIANIEEV

-161 KMNRAEAGI
+161 KMSRAESGI

-191 VDMDNYSYEQALSV
+191 VDMDDYSYEEALSV

-259 KAINN
+259 KAITN

-299 ASKIINNYANENANI
+299 ASKIINNYANDNANI
-314 KIGVCPKEELKD
+314 KIGVCPKEDIKD

-371 NNNTNTSNNTVTN
+371 NNNTNISNDAVTN
-384 MAAAPVVE
+384 KRAEAVVE

-403 VNDKEEVN
+403 VNDKEEL
-411 NNKSEINKVEV
+411 NNKPEINKVEV
-422 NEKIIAESKTASKN
+422 NNKSEVNKVEINEKIIAESKTASKN
-436 IAENIVEIDNINT
+436 IAENIIEIDNINT

-463 SLNVNKNADIH
+463 TAQTKTEVEAVNIINNKAADKIVEEAKQEIKEQVLVSNNNDIH
-474 ESSVKQDN
+474 E
-482 QDNNVKTEEIKSD
+482 T
-495 INIKEEI
+495 
-502 KEVVKEEIKEI
+502 
-513 KEEVREEEIDKL
+513 
-525 DKKEEKTKIEEAEVK
+525 
-540 DNKEYSSDSFESK
+540 KEYKFENN
-553 INNLKK
+553 IRNLKK
-559 PLMVKTN
+559 PLITKTN
-566 RFNTSDNELSINE
+566 RFNNINE
-579 NNKKDEEFNRTIVN
+579 NNFIEEESKSSISNEENYNKNDDVIETFNRTIVN
-593 NVNNNKNIEHSQKYE
+593 NNSEYAHRYE
-608 TKNSTI
+608 TKERI
-614 SSKAVEKIAEEM
+614 SEEM
-626 RFDDEEKKNTPHSN
+626 RFEDEEKHNNPHS
-640 DFKMPFDVVSDDY
+640 DYHKKPFDIVSDDY
-653 MDKHN
+653 MEKHN
-658 KLGYKMSI
+658 KMGSKMSI
-666 FGETS
+666 FGETYTV
-671 SADTDLEKP
+671 DTDLEKP

>member
-1 MNPNYRIELADNNK
+1 MNPNYRIQLADNMK
-15 GRDKM
+15 GSEKM
-20 ASFNN
+20 AFKNDS
-25 GSSLDTVIK
+25 SSLDTVIK
-34 VVGVGNGG
+34 VIGVGNGG

-54 ENVEFIAMN
+54 KDVEFIAMN
-63 TDSQALSRSNAPTRV
+63 TDAQALSRSNAPTRI

-90 GTDPEKGAEAA
+90 GTDPDKGAEAA
-101 REDIAKIEEL
+101 REDIANIEEV

-161 KMNRAEAGI
+161 KMSRAESGI

-191 VDMDNYSYEQALSV
+191 VDMDDYSYEEALSV

-259 KAINN
+259 KAITN

-299 ASKIINNYANENANI
+299 ASKIINNYANDNANI
-314 KIGVCPKEELKD
+314 KIGVCPKEDIKD

-371 NNNTNTSNNTVTN
+371 NNNTNISNDAVTN
-384 MAAAPVVE
+384 KRAEAVVE

-403 VNDKEEVN
+403 VNDKEEL
-411 NNKSEINKVEV
+411 NNKPEINKVEV
-422 NEKIIAESKTASKN
+422 NNKSEVNKVEINEKIIAESKTASKN
-436 IAENIVEIDNINT
+436 IAENIIEIDNINT

-463 SLNVNKNADIH
+463 TAQTKTEVEAVNIINNKAADKIVVEEEKQEIKEQVLVSNNNDIH
-474 ESSVKQDN
+474 E
-482 QDNNVKTEEIKSD
+482 T
-495 INIKEEI
+495 
-502 KEVVKEEIKEI
+502 
-513 KEEVREEEIDKL
+513 
-525 DKKEEKTKIEEAEVK
+525 
-540 DNKEYSSDSFESK
+540 KEYKFENN
-553 INNLKK
+553 IRNLKK
-559 PLMVKTN
+559 PLITKTN
-566 RFNTSDNELSINE
+566 RFNNINE
-579 NNKKDEEFNRTIVN
+579 NNFIEEESKSSISNEENYNKNDDVIETFNRTIVN
-593 NVNNNKNIEHSQKYE
+593 NNSEYAHRYE
-608 TKNSTI
+608 TRERI
-614 SSKAVEKIAEEM
+614 SEEM
-626 RFDDEEKKNTPHSN
+626 RFEDEEKHNNPHS
-640 DFKMPFDVVSDDY
+640 DYHKKPFDIVSDDY
-653 MDKHN
+653 MEKHN
-658 KLGYKMSI
+658 KMGSKMSI
-666 FGETS
+666 FGETYTV
-671 SADTDLEKP
+671 DTDLEKP

>member
-1 MNPNYRIELADNNK
+1 MNPNYRIELADNIK
-15 GRDKM
+15 GNEKM
-20 ASFNN
+20 IFNN
-25 GSSLDTVIK
+25 NSSSLDTVIK
-34 VVGVGNGG
+34 VIGVGNGG

-63 TDSQALSRSNAPTRV
+63 TDSQALSRSNAPVRI
-78 VLGDRVTQGLGA
+78 VLGDRITQGLGA

-101 REDIAKIEEL
+101 REDIAKIEEI

-150 VTKPFEYEGKL
+150 VTKPFDYEGKL
-161 KMNRAEAGI
+161 KMNRAESGI

-259 KAINN
+259 KAITN

-299 ASKIINNYANENANI
+299 ASKTINNYANENANI
-314 KIGVCPKEELKD
+314 KIGVCPKDELKD

-334 TGFDANS
+334 TGFDANT
-341 KNDSENKD
+341 KNDNEDKD
-349 VDSHANDIINKSVT
+349 ADSHANNIFISNSNASNDSKIINDNNINDSDT
-363 SNKKDEVI
+363 DNSRLENKAD
-371 NNNTNTSNNTVTN
+371 
-384 MAAAPVVE
+384 
-392 SKSDNKVDDKK
+392 
-403 VNDKEEVN
+403 
-411 NNKSEINKVEV
+411 NKVEV
-422 NEKIIAESKTASKN
+422 NEKIITDSKILSNNKT
-436 IAENIVEIDNINT
+436 ENISEIDNINT
-449 IVKEPEEEKEVELE
+449 MIKEPEHKKEVELE
-463 SLNVNKNADIH
+463 TSKYFEEELNKTEELNKIEGLNKTEENKINNNKVKETDNIKEFKEINEIKEIDKEKKTYYDENLKYTAEEENSNRFENNIRSLKKPLISKVNRFSNIDENNDNISERFNRTIINNKTD
-474 ESSVKQDN
+474 SV
-482 QDNNVKTEEIKSD
+482 NNVKTSD
-495 INIKEEI
+495 RITSDRIKE
-502 KEVVKEEIKEI
+502 
-513 KEEVREEEIDKL
+513 D
-525 DKKEEKTKIEEAEVK
+525 
-540 DNKEYSSDSFESK
+540 
-553 INNLKK
+553 
-559 PLMVKTN
+559 
-566 RFNTSDNELSINE
+566 
-579 NNKKDEEFNRTIVN
+579 
-593 NVNNNKNIEHSQKYE
+593 
-608 TKNSTI
+608 
-614 SSKAVEKIAEEM
+614 M
-626 RFDDEEKKNTPHSN
+626 RFDDEEKHNNPHT
-640 DFKMPFDVVSDDY
+640 DYTKKPFDIVSDDY

-658 KLGYKMSI
+658 KMGSKMSI
-666 FGETS
+666 FGET
-671 SADTDLEKP
+671 AAVDNDLEKP
-680 AFLRRQIQARNTMR
+680 AFLRRQIQARNTIR

>member
-15 GRDKM
+15 GREKM
-20 ASFNN
+20 TFNS

-34 VVGVGNGG
+34 VIGVGNGG

-78 VLGDRVTQGLGA
+78 VLGDRITQGLGA

-228 VDFADVKTM
+228 VDFADVRTM

-254 DDRLQ
+254 DERLQ

-286 VCPKDFAMKEYRE
+286 VCPKDFAMREYRE

-334 TGFDANS
+334 TGFDANA
-341 KNDSENKD
+341 KNDYDNKDNDENANDRFNINRSLNKYSESASKIDNNNSANDTVNSKVVEDNKISDIPENKA
-349 VDSHANDIINKSVT
+349 VHNEK
-363 SNKKDEVI
+363 
-371 NNNTNTSNNTVTN
+371 
-384 MAAAPVVE
+384 AAAV
-392 SKSDNKVDDKK
+392 SDNRV
-403 VNDKEEVN
+403 
-411 NNKSEINKVEV
+411 
-422 NEKIIAESKTASKN
+422 
-436 IAENIVEIDNINT
+436 ENISEIDNINT
-449 IVKEPEEEKEVELE
+449 IVKEPEAEKEVELE
-463 SLNVNKNADIH
+463 TLNAINNNADNSTK
-474 ESSVKQDN
+474 E
-482 QDNNVKTEEIKSD
+482 NNT
-495 INIKEEI
+495 IKEE
-502 KEVVKEEIKEI
+502 KEEDNKPV
-513 KEEVREEEIDKL
+513 EEVKTVIEPAAV
-525 DKKEEKTKIEEAEVK
+525 KKEEKEDIEVK
-540 DNKEYSSDSFESK
+540 KDEIKKEYASNSFESK

-559 PLMVKTN
+559 PIIVKTN
-566 RFNTSDNELSINE
+566 RFNADSE
-579 NNKKDEEFNRTIVN
+579 NNTSKDVYVEEKFNRTIVN
-593 NVNNNKNIEHSQKYE
+593 NKPVVNNNIEHSQKYE

-614 SSKAVEKIAEEM
+614 SSKAIEKIAEEM
-626 RFDDEEKKNTPHSN
+626 RFDDEEKTNNPHSN
-640 DFKMPFDVVSDDY
+640 DFKRPFDVVSDDY
-653 MDKHN
+653 MEKHN

>member
-1 MNPNYRIELADNNK
+1 MNPNYRIQLADNMK
-15 GRDKM
+15 GSEKM
-20 ASFNN
+20 AFKNDS
-25 GSSLDTVIK
+25 SSLDTVIK
-34 VVGVGNGG
+34 VIGVGNGG

-54 ENVEFIAMN
+54 KDVEFIAMN
-63 TDSQALSRSNAPTRV
+63 TDAQALSRSNASTRI

-90 GTDPEKGAEAA
+90 GTDPDKGAEAA
-101 REDIAKIEEL
+101 REDIANIEEV

-161 KMNRAEAGI
+161 KMSRAESGI

-191 VDMDNYSYEQALSV
+191 VDMDDYSYEEALSV

-259 KAINN
+259 KAITN

-299 ASKIINNYANENANI
+299 ASKIINNYANDNANI
-314 KIGVCPKEELKD
+314 KIGVCPKEDIKD

-371 NNNTNTSNNTVTN
+371 NNNTNISNDAVTN
-384 MAAAPVVE
+384 KRAEAVVE

-403 VNDKEEVN
+403 VNDKEEL
-411 NNKSEINKVEV
+411 NNKPEINKVEV
-422 NEKIIAESKTASKN
+422 NNKSEVNKVEINEKIIAESKTASKN
-436 IAENIVEIDNINT
+436 IAENIIEIDNINT

-463 SLNVNKNADIH
+463 TAQTKTEVEAVNIINNKAADKIVEEAKQEIKEQVLVSNNNDIH
-474 ESSVKQDN
+474 E
-482 QDNNVKTEEIKSD
+482 T
-495 INIKEEI
+495 
-502 KEVVKEEIKEI
+502 
-513 KEEVREEEIDKL
+513 
-525 DKKEEKTKIEEAEVK
+525 
-540 DNKEYSSDSFESK
+540 KEYKFENN
-553 INNLKK
+553 IRNLKK
-559 PLMVKTN
+559 PLITKTN
-566 RFNTSDNELSINE
+566 RFNNINE
-579 NNKKDEEFNRTIVN
+579 NNFIEEESKSSISNEENYNKNDDVIETFNRTIVN
-593 NVNNNKNIEHSQKYE
+593 NNSEYAHRYE
-608 TKNSTI
+608 TRERI
-614 SSKAVEKIAEEM
+614 SEEM
-626 RFDDEEKKNTPHSN
+626 RFEDEEKHNNPHS
-640 DFKMPFDVVSDDY
+640 DYHKKPFDIVSDDY
-653 MDKHN
+653 MEKHN
-658 KLGYKMSI
+658 KMGSKMSI
-666 FGETS
+666 FGETYTV
-671 SADTDLEKP
+671 DTDLEKP

>member
-1 MNPNYRIELADNNK
+1 MNPNYRIQLADNMK
-15 GRDKM
+15 GSEKM
-20 ASFNN
+20 AFKNDS
-25 GSSLDTVIK
+25 SSLDTVIK
-34 VVGVGNGG
+34 VIGVGNGG

-54 ENVEFIAMN
+54 KDVEFIAMN
-63 TDSQALSRSNAPTRV
+63 TDAQALSRSNAPTRI

-90 GTDPEKGAEAA
+90 GTDPDKGAEAA
-101 REDIAKIEEL
+101 REDIANIEEV

-161 KMNRAEAGI
+161 KMSRAESGI
-170 DKMLTVV
+170 DKMLSVV

-191 VDMDNYSYEQALSV
+191 VDMDDYSYEEALSV

-259 KAINN
+259 KAITN

-299 ASKIINNYANENANI
+299 ASKIINNYANDNANI
-314 KIGVCPKEELKD
+314 KIGVCPKEDIKD

-371 NNNTNTSNNTVTN
+371 NNNTNTSNDTVTN
-384 MAAAPVVE
+384 KTAEPVVE

-411 NNKSEINKVEV
+411 NKPEINKVEV
-422 NEKIIAESKTASKN
+422 NKVEINEKIIAESKTASKN

-463 SLNVNKNADIH
+463 TA
-474 ESSVKQDN
+474 QT
-482 QDNNVKTEEIKSD
+482 KTEIEAVNNINVINNKSAD
-495 INIKEEI
+495 KIVVEEEKQEI
-502 KEVVKEEIKEI
+502 KEQVLVSNNNDIQE
-513 KEEVREEEIDKL
+513 
-525 DKKEEKTKIEEAEVK
+525 T
-540 DNKEYSSDSFESK
+540 KEYKFENN
-553 INNLKK
+553 IRNLKK
-559 PLMVKTN
+559 PLITKTN
-566 RFNTSDNELSINE
+566 RFNNINE
-579 NNKKDEEFNRTIVN
+579 NTFIEEENKSSISNEENYNKNDDIIETFNRTIVN
-593 NVNNNKNIEHSQKYE
+593 NNSEYAHRYE
-608 TKNSTI
+608 TKERI
-614 SSKAVEKIAEEM
+614 SEEM
-626 RFDDEEKKNTPHSN
+626 RFEDEEKHNNPHS
-640 DFKMPFDVVSDDY
+640 DYHKKPFDIVSDDY
-653 MDKHN
+653 MEKHN
-658 KLGYKMSI
+658 KMGSKMSI
-666 FGETS
+666 FGETYTV
-671 SADTDLEKP
+671 DNDLEKP